1 MRNFS
6 IFTIDKALSNR
17 SLRASTAANALFLLC
32 SITQTTCTCPLVQV
46 VQLRAI
52 VLQTNQVL
60 AQAEG
65 VGGASLL
72 HVPMTMKVKTEVK
85 EDEEG
90 EEGEQVGQMHHYHHS
105 HH

>member
-1 MRNFS
+1 MYS
-6 IFTIDKALSNR
+6 CTHVL
-17 SLRASTAANALFLLC
+17 LFLLC
-32 SITQTTCTCPLVQV
+32 SITQTTWTCSLVQV

-85 EDEEG
+85 EGEEG